1 MKKEMKKRLA
11 LLSILLVAGLLM
23 AGMAT
28 AFGAEKTLQGKPSVF
43 RALVDQ
49 NGSVVIDQDGKVVRV
64 FTLPE
69 GEEYTWETSSGG
81 ISIGKITSEEIQ
93 RKQAEH
99 ETELNKLLNIAK
111 NDSRVQEL
119 IAGKDYKITGVGG
132 EGKVGTEKKMG
143 TAVLTFNVGGKY
155 YRVTLDVNSETV
167 KSIEEQASP
176 VMTVCYGEGC
186 NK

>member
-1 MKKEMKKRLA
+1 MEKRTKNRLA
-11 LLSILLVAGLLM
+11 LLGSLLVIGLILAGIGSALG
-23 AGMAT
+23 AGDALKGT
-28 AFGAEKTLQGKPSVF
+28 AKDV
-43 RALVDQ
+43 RAVLTGNQVTIYEDGGMIQ
-49 NGSVVIDQDGKVVRV
+49 N

-69 GEEYTWETSSGG
+69 GQEYTWETSSGG

>member
-1 MKKEMKKRLA
+1 MEKRMKNRLA

-49 NGSVVIDQDGKVVRV
+49 NGSVVIDQDGKVVQV

-69 GEEYTWETSSGG
+69 GEEYNWETSSGG
-81 ISIGKITSEEIQ
+81 IRIGKMTSEEIQ

-99 ETELNKLLNIAK
+99 ETTLNKWFEIAK
-111 NDSRVQEL
+111 KDSRVQE
-119 IAGKDYKITGVGG
+119 ITTGKDYKIFGAGQA
-132 EGKVGTEKKMG
+132 GTYEKPV
-143 TAVLTFNVGGKY
+143 AVLGLEVEGKY
-155 YRVTLDVNSETV
+155 YKVAVDLKSEAV
-167 KSIEEQASP
+167 ISVEEQNSSKIEIS
-176 VMTVCYGEGC
+176 YGEKVS
-186 NK
+186 N